1 MSQIISHVLEVGEIK
16 IKMPPDLVPD
26 ENSPAHLQMTF
37 LSLHMVEKERDLLST
52 FIRPPI
58 LLDLG
63 PALITS
69 FNFSYFLTDSS
80 SNIVT

>member
-37 LSLHMVEKERDLLST
+37 LSLHMVEKERKRSPFYFYKAT
-52 FIRPPI
+52 NTTGF
-58 LLDLG
+58 G
-63 PALITS
+63 PCPYNLI
-69 FNFSYFLTDSS
+69 
-80 SNIVT
+80 